1 MAAHLITGYKGS
13 EHIQSADARSFNM
26 AMFGGGEF
34 VMEIGEQLDA
44 SITNNNTVRILDG
57 DILMQGGHI
66 RIETGTYED
75 MTIETGTAGKSRID
89 LIVMTYEKNA
99 LDGTEKAYLEVI
111 KGTPTEGTPT
121 DPAYEQGTLAE
132 GDLKNQMPLY
142 RVKVEGVVL
151 TSLEVLFKTIP
162 TYKTIA
168 EQYAA
173 QFQKACDTYLGA
185 LNVLDTM
192 EEVNANT
199 QTNQL
204 AGALA
209 VKEGIASLNIKMDL
223 VRSHVGMIVQSTT
236 LDTEEKVIAIYGGT
250 SWSKIEGRFLL
261 GASSDYAVNSIGG
274 EAAHTLTTAEMPS
287 HTHTNTHRHDVSEK
301 TVNYSGDHA
310 HHMFNN
316 GDASGAGNYIGKAYT
331 NQVANQYSYS
341 LVNTAY
347 GANMGLTSTGGGHTH
362 TLNAF
367 STNNTSITTS
377 YTGDN
382 SPHNNMPPYK
392 AVYIWERI
400 S

>member
-209 VKEGIASLNIKMDL
+209 VKEGIASLNLKMDGKL
-223 VRSHVGMIVQSTT
+223 SYKQ
-236 LDTEEKVIAIYGGT
+236 IAIAKPKSTIKITVPYNSAGFIVFNGAISQLFSVWQYCAYSNGLAGKSIVEQGT
-250 SWSKIEGRFLL
+250 SVSYNSSGNVLTISNNSSGNSLSLECLL
-261 GASSDYAVNSIGG
+261 FYGDFPS
-274 EAAHTLTTAEMPS
+274 LT
-287 HTHTNTHRHDVSEK
+287 
-301 TVNYSGDHA
+301 
-310 HHMFNN
+310 F
-316 GDASGAGNYIGKAYT
+316 
-331 NQVANQYSYS
+331 
-341 LVNTAY
+341 
-347 GANMGLTSTGGGHTH
+347 
-362 TLNAF
+362 
-367 STNNTSITTS
+367 
-377 YTGDN
+377 
-382 SPHNNMPPYK
+382 
-392 AVYIWERI
+392 
-400 S
+400 

>member
-66 RIETGTYED
+66 RIKTGTYED

-121 DPAYEQGTLAE
+121 DPAYVQGTLAE

-199 QTNQL
+199 QANQL

-209 VKEGIASLNIKMDL
+209 VKEGISSLNLKMEL

-236 LDTEEKVIAIYGGT
+236 LDTEAKVIAIYGGT
-250 SWSKIEGRFLL
+250 SWSKVEGRFLL
-261 GASSDYAVNSIGG
+261 GTSSSYAVNSIGG
-274 EAAHTLTTAEMPS
+274 ETAHTLTTAEMPS
-287 HTHTNTHRHDVSEK
+287 HN
-301 TVNYSGDHA
+301 HA
-310 HHMFNN
+310 SSTRRGAIPCWDNK
-316 GDASGAGNYIGKAYT
+316 ASSTGKYYGLYDGSLAY
-331 NQVANQYSYS
+331 QSSY
-341 LVNTAY
+341 AY
-347 GANMGLTSTGGGHTH
+347 DISTTSTSLAGG
-362 TLNAF
+362 NQK
-367 STNNTSITTS
+367 
-377 YTGDN
+377 
-382 SPHNNMPPYK
+382 HNNMPPYK
-392 AVYIWERI
+392 AVYIWERTK
-400 S
+400 

>member
-66 RIETGTYED
+66 RIKTGTYED

-121 DPAYEQGTLAE
+121 DPAYVQGTLAE

-199 QTNQL
+199 QANQL

-209 VKEGIASLNIKMDL
+209 VKEGISSLNLKMEL

-236 LDTEEKVIAIYGGT
+236 LDTEAKVIAIYGGT
-250 SWSKIEGRFLL
+250 SWSKVDGRFLL
-261 GASSDYAVNSIGG
+261 GTSSSYAVNSIGG
-274 EAAHTLTTAEMPS
+274 ETAHTLTTAEMPS
-287 HTHTNTHRHDVSEK
+287 HN
-301 TVNYSGDHA
+301 HA
-310 HHMFNN
+310 SSTRRGAIPCWDNK
-316 GDASGAGNYIGKAYT
+316 ASSTGKYYGLYDGSLAY
-331 NQVANQYSYS
+331 QSSY
-341 LVNTAY
+341 AY
-347 GANMGLTSTGGGHTH
+347 DISATSTSLAGG
-362 TLNAF
+362 NAA
-367 STNNTSITTS
+367 
-377 YTGDN
+377 
-382 SPHNNMPPYK
+382 HNNMPPYK
-392 AVYIWERI
+392 VVYIWERTA
-400 S
+400 

>member
-66 RIETGTYED
+66 RIKTGTYED

-121 DPAYEQGTLAE
+121 DPAYVQGTLAE

-199 QTNQL
+199 QANQL

-209 VKEGIASLNIKMDL
+209 VKEGISSLNLKMES
-223 VRSHVGMIVQSTT
+223 VRSHVGMIIQSTT
-236 LDTEEKVIAIYGGT
+236 LDTEAKVIAIYGGT
-250 SWSKIEGRFLL
+250 SWTKIEGRFLL
-261 GASSDYAVNSIGG
+261 GTSPSYAVNATGG
-274 EAAHTLTTAEMPS
+274 EATHKLTTPEMPS
-287 HTHTNTHRHDVSEK
+287 HSHGLNNHTHIIPALSGTTNTAGSHTHNSKDYWVA
-301 TVNYSGDHA
+301 NSGKGTA
-310 HHMFNN
+310 GYCGGSGTSAVL
-316 GDASGAGNYIGKAYT
+316 GDLNDIMYASG
-331 NQVANQYSYS
+331 SHS
-341 LVNTAY
+341 
-347 GANMGLTSTGGGHTH
+347 HTV
-362 TLNAF
+362 TTKSN
-367 STNNTSITTS
+367 TTS
-377 YTGDN
+377 GNSGSTATTG
-382 SPHNNMPPYK
+382 SGTAHNNMPPYK
-392 AVYIWERI
+392 AVYIWERTA
-400 S
+400 

>member
-66 RIETGTYED
+66 RIKTGTYED

-121 DPAYEQGTLAE
+121 DPAYVQGTLAE

-199 QTNQL
+199 QANQL

-209 VKEGIASLNIKMDL
+209 VKEGISSLNLKMES
-223 VRSHVGMIVQSTT
+223 VRSHVGMIIQSTT
-236 LDTEEKVIAIYGGT
+236 LDTEAKVIAIYGGT
-250 SWSKIEGRFLL
+250 SWTKIEGRFLL
-261 GASSDYAVNSIGG
+261 GTSPSYAVNATGG
-274 EAAHTLTTAEMPS
+274 EATHKLTTPEMPS
-287 HTHTNTHRHDVSEK
+287 HSH
-301 TVNYSGDHA
+301 GL
-310 HHMFNN
+310 NN
-316 GDASGAGNYIGKAYT
+316 
-331 NQVANQYSYS
+331 
-341 LVNTAY
+341 
-347 GANMGLTSTGGGHTH
+347 HTH
-362 TLNAF
+362 TIPALSGTTNTAGSHTHNSKNYWVANSGKGAAGYCGGSGTSAVLGDLNDIMYA
-367 STNNTSITTS
+367 SGSHSHTVTTKSNTTS
-377 YTGDN
+377 GNSGSTATTG
-382 SPHNNMPPYK
+382 SGTAHNNMPPYK
-392 AVYIWERI
+392 AVYIWERTA
-400 S
+400 

>member
-121 DPAYEQGTLAE
+121 DPAYVQGTLAE

-199 QTNQL
+199 QANQL

-209 VKEGIASLNIKMDL
+209 VKEGIASLNLKMEL
-223 VRSHVGMIVQSTT
+223 VRSHVGMIVQTTT
-236 LDTEEKVIAIYGGT
+236 LDTEAKIIAIYGGT
-250 SWSKIEGRFLL
+250 SWSKVEGRFLL
-261 GASSDYAVNSIGG
+261 GASSSYAVNATGG
-274 EAAHTLTTAEMPS
+274 EATHKLTTAEMPS
-287 HTHTNTHRHDVSEK
+287 HSH
-301 TVNYSGDHA
+301 
-310 HHMFNN
+310 
-316 GDASGAGNYIGKAYT
+316 
-331 NQVANQYSYS
+331 
-341 LVNTAY
+341 
-347 GANMGLTSTGGGHTH
+347 GLNGHTH
-362 TLNAF
+362 SIPALSGT
-367 STNNTSITTS
+367 TN
-377 YTGDN
+377 YTGDHVHN
-382 SPHNNMPPYK
+382 SKDYYVANSGNGTNGVISVSGGSAANIAFTDIKNIMHITGGHSHTVNTNASTTGGNSGGTAATGSGTAHNNMPPYK
-392 AVYIWERI
+392 AVYIWERTA
-400 S
+400 

>member
-111 KGTPTEGTPT
+111 KGTPTEETPT

-209 VKEGIASLNIKMDL
+209 VKEGIASLNLKMDGKQRNL
-223 VRSHVGMIVQSTT
+223 SQGIFTGSIDKVNADGSNGSLKENSIVWVHSAQASGGHPPAEYYLLETLMAGTGIIVQRATQY
-236 LDTEEKVIAIYGGT
+236 IYQGAPVVYERMYVNEQ
-250 SWSKIEGRFLL
+250 WSNAWAK
-261 GASSDYAVNSIGG
+261 
-274 EAAHTLTTAEMPS
+274 
-287 HTHTNTHRHDVSEK
+287 
-301 TVNYSGDHA
+301 
-310 HHMFNN
+310 
-316 GDASGAGNYIGKAYT
+316 
-331 NQVANQYSYS
+331 
-341 LVNTAY
+341 
-347 GANMGLTSTGGGHTH
+347 
-362 TLNAF
+362 LN
-367 STNNTSITTS
+367 
-377 YTGDN
+377 
-382 SPHNNMPPYK
+382 
-392 AVYIWERI
+392 
-400 S
+400 

>member
-209 VKEGIASLNIKMDL
+209 VKEGIASLNLKMDGKQRNL
-223 VRSHVGMIVQSTT
+223 SQGIFTGSIDKVNADGSNGSLKENSIVWVHSAQASGGHPPAEYYLLETLMAGTGIIVQRATQY
-236 LDTEEKVIAIYGGT
+236 IYQGAPVVYERMYVNEQ
-250 SWSKIEGRFLL
+250 WSNAWAK
-261 GASSDYAVNSIGG
+261 
-274 EAAHTLTTAEMPS
+274 
-287 HTHTNTHRHDVSEK
+287 
-301 TVNYSGDHA
+301 
-310 HHMFNN
+310 
-316 GDASGAGNYIGKAYT
+316 
-331 NQVANQYSYS
+331 
-341 LVNTAY
+341 
-347 GANMGLTSTGGGHTH
+347 
-362 TLNAF
+362 LN
-367 STNNTSITTS
+367 
-377 YTGDN
+377 
-382 SPHNNMPPYK
+382 
-392 AVYIWERI
+392 
-400 S
+400 

>member
-209 VKEGIASLNIKMDL
+209 VKEGIASLNLKLEAVHKALLWSNSDTSKSFAAQTITLDL
-223 VRSHVGMIVQSTT
+223 KSYDYVDILFRATT
-236 LDTEEKVIAIYGGT
+236 LSSGYNLIRCVKGFNAICGIPGYMAKSSITGSSYNAINLRRTVSVTTSGAINFSNGIVDTTADNANGNANVMIPAKIYGG
-250 SWSKIEGRFLL
+250 IF
-261 GASSDYAVNSIGG
+261 
-274 EAAHTLTTAEMPS
+274 
-287 HTHTNTHRHDVSEK
+287 
-301 TVNYSGDHA
+301 
-310 HHMFNN
+310 
-316 GDASGAGNYIGKAYT
+316 
-331 NQVANQYSYS
+331 
-341 LVNTAY
+341 
-347 GANMGLTSTGGGHTH
+347 
-362 TLNAF
+362 
-367 STNNTSITTS
+367 
-377 YTGDN
+377 
-382 SPHNNMPPYK
+382 
-392 AVYIWERI
+392 
-400 S
+400 

>member
-66 RIETGTYED
+66 RIKTGTYED

-121 DPAYEQGTLAE
+121 DPAYVQGTLAE

-199 QTNQL
+199 QANQL

-209 VKEGIASLNIKMDL
+209 VKEGISSLNLKMES
-223 VRSHVGMIVQSTT
+223 VRSHVGMIIQSTT
-236 LDTEEKVIAIYGGT
+236 LDTEAKVIAIYGGT
-250 SWSKIEGRFLL
+250 SWTKIEGRFLL
-261 GASSDYAVNSIGG
+261 GTSPSYAVNATGG
-274 EAAHTLTTAEMPS
+274 EATHKLTTPEMPS
-287 HTHTNTHRHDVSEK
+287 HSHGLNNHTHIIPALSGTTNTAGSHTHNSK
-301 TVNYSGDHA
+301 NYWVANSGKGA
-310 HHMFNN
+310 AGYCGGSGTSAVL
-316 GDASGAGNYIGKAYT
+316 GDLNDIMYASG
-331 NQVANQYSYS
+331 SHS
-341 LVNTAY
+341 
-347 GANMGLTSTGGGHTH
+347 HTV
-362 TLNAF
+362 TTKSN
-367 STNNTSITTS
+367 TTS
-377 YTGDN
+377 GNSGSTATTG
-382 SPHNNMPPYK
+382 SGTAHNNMPPYK
-392 AVYIWERI
+392 AVYIWERTA
-400 S
+400 